1 MKVKK
6 LKYRTASVLVLVF
19 LIVSGLSFYTYRLI
33 SSGGDWASF
42 RSNGNVYKS
51 GVLTVG
57 TVTDRDDVVLA
68 SISKSGISYAEDS
81 SIRKSTLHLV
91 GDKSGNIAYGA
102 LSLFSSKLL
111 GYDIISGV
119 YSLSGN
125 GGTVKLAVSSELNEV
140 AYKALNGRSGTV
152 AVMNY
157 KTGEIICMVS
167 SPSFDPENPP
177 TISDDDTSGVY
188 INRAISATFV
198 PGSVYKLVT
207 LAAAIDNISDLYDR
221 DFHCDGKIDI
231 GNGTGTCTSVHGDMK
246 IEDALAKSCN
256 CVFAKLSIELGS
268 EVMEKYAQKLGL
280 TESFYIDGAK
290 VASGNY
296 TREAEGSIAL
306 GWSGAGQA
314 DDLVAPAAMLRYVSA
329 IANGGNAHNMTFL
342 YGGTSGHT
350 RLISGDTADKIAEM
364 MNYCVYLTYGE
375 EKFPGLELYA
385 KSGTAE
391 VGGNAEPHAWF
402 TGFIRNENCPYA
414 FVVVIEN
421 GGWGS
426 SQAGSVANTILQA
439 AVNLGN

>member
-1 MKVKK
+1 
-6 LKYRTASVLVLVF
+6 
-19 LIVSGLSFYTYRLI
+19 
-33 SSGGDWASF
+33 
-42 RSNGNVYKS
+42 
-51 GVLTVG
+51 
-57 TVTDRDDVVLA
+57 
-68 SISKSGISYAEDS
+68 
-81 SIRKSTLHLV
+81 
-91 GDKSGNIAYGA
+91 
-102 LSLFSSKLL
+102 
-111 GYDIISGV
+111 
-119 YSLSGN
+119 
-125 GGTVKLAVSSELNEV
+125 
-140 AYKALNGRSGTV
+140 
-152 AVMNY
+152 
-157 KTGEIICMVS
+157 
-167 SPSFDPENPP
+167 
-177 TISDDDTSGVY
+177 
-188 INRAISATFV
+188 
-198 PGSVYKLVT
+198 
-207 LAAAIDNISDLYDR
+207 
-221 DFHCDGKIDI
+221 
-231 GNGTGTCTSVHGDMK
+231 
-246 IEDALAKSCN
+246 
-256 CVFAKLSIELGS
+256 
-268 EVMEKYAQKLGL
+268 MEKYAQKLGL